1 MIYLQFA
8 HLDGL
13 IPATTDDVHHGIGVN
28 YVYTMFTLTV
38 NIPEMTAFS
47 TLV

>member
-8 HLDGL
+8 HLAGQ
-13 IPATTDDVHHGIGVN
+13 IPATTDDVHHGNGVN
-28 YVYTMFTLTV
+28 YVYTVFTLTV
-38 NIPEMTAFS
+38 NIQEITAFS